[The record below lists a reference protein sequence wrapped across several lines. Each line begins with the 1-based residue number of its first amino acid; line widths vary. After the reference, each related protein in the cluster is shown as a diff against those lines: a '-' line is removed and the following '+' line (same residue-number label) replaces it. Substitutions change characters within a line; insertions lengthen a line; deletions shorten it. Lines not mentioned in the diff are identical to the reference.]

1 MIDLNV
7 GVAELLRLT
16 GRVWAHGSGEACA
29 VKDKKNILFCGKLVR
44 LAGESGVRN
53 VDGCWNRAFIES
65 RSGTGIHEEGL
76 PFFRAPG
83 HQFLQLCRGHQ
94 LLWRD
99 LDGRV

>member
-53 VDGCWNRAFIES
+53 VDGCWNRAFLES
-65 RSGTGIHEEGL
+65 RSGAGIHEEVL
-76 PFFRAPG
+76 PFFRVRAD
-83 HQFLQLCRGHQ
+83 QVLR
-94 LLWRD
+94 LWRGGQV
-99 LDGRV
+99 LLRA